1 MYPIQYH
8 HSLESLFEKK
18 LCKITRTKKK
28 YQQQQQRI
36 QPFGQLRKLLKEWKN
51 DLNKNKWKNKFIF
64 IKE

>member
-36 QPFGQLRKLLKEWKN
+36 QPFGQLRKLLKE
-51 DLNKNKWKNKFIF
+51 
-64 IKE
+64 